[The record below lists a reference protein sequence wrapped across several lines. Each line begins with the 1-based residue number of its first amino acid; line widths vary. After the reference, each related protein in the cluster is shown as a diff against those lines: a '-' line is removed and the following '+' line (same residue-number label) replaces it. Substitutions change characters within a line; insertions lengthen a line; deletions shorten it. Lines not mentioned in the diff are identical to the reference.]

1 MTQQQELIIVIT
13 VLMLGSFV
21 LEVDG
26 TLISAKSWKS
36 QKALALFKFLAH
48 MPGKKVPRDRII
60 EILWSDSEMTSA
72 PTTFTQLCTTCAAV
86 FFHSAVVI
94 TPIR

>member
-1 MTQQQELIIVIT
+1 MIT

-72 PTTFTQLCTTCAAV
+72 SHNFHTTLYNLRRSLFPQR
-86 FFHSAVVI
+86 SG
-94 TPIR
+94 